1 MVKIV
6 HPEFSW
12 RCLLCGK
19 CCRDQPNRKR
29 RILLTDYDLERI
41 KKLKVKTD
49 FFKDVEPI
57 GAFKYQMLQKDGKC
71 VFLSF
76 GRCMI
81 YEDRPL
87 ICRFYPFAMIKNDF
101 YTFHVDPDCPG
112 VGRGNRVNKRLFIEL
127 VEEAENAFS
136 NDNLINVFSM

>member
-1 MVKIV
+1 MPKIV
-6 HPEFSW
+6 YPEVNW

-41 KKLKVKTD
+41 KKSQVKVNFYKE
-49 FFKDVEPI
+49 VEPI
-57 GAFKYQMLQKDGKC
+57 GAFKYQMLQKDGEC
-71 VFLSF
+71 VFLSS
-76 GRCMI
+76 GRCTI

-87 ICRFYPFAMIKNDF
+87 ICRFYPFAMIKGDS
-101 YTFHVDPDCPG
+101 YTFQVDHDCPG
-112 VGRGNRVNKRLFIEL
+112 VGAGNRVTKRLFTKL

-136 NDNLINVFSM
+136 GDGMARVFPM